1 MYKLVAVA
9 GKLRG
14 QEFELVEGENICGRD
29 SGCDVHLPVQG
40 ISKKHFSVTVT
51 GDTCYLNDLGS
62 SNGTFLNGKIVKRA
76 TAENGD
82 KLALPDLI
90 LQVVFIE
97 EKKVIIKKTVT
108 SGDDDDDDDDDIFK
122 PDPMPDNIAGKV
134 MWAFKWKLMPV
145 IHGIN
150 EEYEWSHLFG
160 ILLALFS
167 VATITLTIIPV
178 LRDSREIL
186 YTEIAKR
193 GSHYAEEIA
202 RINAQALEDNRLERV
217 DTAFLDNEDGV
228 SSYELFD
235 TNLRIVRPITKLNE
249 YSKDAFSVEAK
260 DVLMNPKKK
269 STMHARKLSDGM
281 IGIGKKIMA
290 FDAKAGVRKPVGII
304 AIKFSPESLAKE
316 AKRSTR
322 LYLESLV
329 TSGMVAIIFFG
340 IIFYLTQR
348 PLDELRL
355 QIEEALRGK
364 RKSLDSEYLMSSLNP
379 LRDSINSVLQ
389 RMRELNTEGGDSEF
403 VEEEEDDAY
412 VATLKEF
419 LRGSVGAAIVLDSQ
433 KNVVSINMEAE
444 DLTGMRESAA
454 EGMNLLDVAREQGF
468 AATVL
473 DLCENS
479 ASNAGTNQSSEYEL
493 SGIPHEIHVVAL
505 IGKDAFAKGFYITF
519 IKEG

>member
-14 QEFELVEGENICGRD
+14 QEFELHDGENTCGRD

-40 ISKKHFSVTVT
+40 ISKKHMSVTVT
-51 GDTCYLNDLGS
+51 DDVCYINDLGS

-82 KLALPDLI
+82 KVALPDLI
-90 LQVVFIE
+90 LQVVYVE
-97 EKKVIIKKTVT
+97 EKKIIVKKAVT
-108 SGDDDDDDDDDIFK
+108 DEDDDDDELFK
-122 PDPMPDNIAGKV
+122 PDPMPENIAGKV
-134 MWAFKWKLMPV
+134 VWSFKWKLMPV

-167 VATITLTIIPV
+167 VATITLTILPV

-217 DTAFLDNEDGV
+217 DTAFLDKEDGV

-235 TNLRIVRPITKLNE
+235 PSLRIVRPITQLNE
-249 YSKDAFSVEAK
+249 YSKDAFSAEAK
-260 DVLMNPKKK
+260 DILMNPKKK
-269 STMHARKLSDGM
+269 TSMHARRLNDGS

-290 FDAKAGVRKPVGII
+290 FDSKLGRRKAVGII
-304 AIKFSPESLAKE
+304 AIKFNPESLVKE

-340 IIFYLTQR
+340 IVFYLTQR
-348 PLDELRL
+348 PLDELRF

-364 RKSLDSEYLMSSLNP
+364 RKSLESEYLMSSLDP

-389 RMRELNTEGGDSEF
+389 RMRELNTEGGDGDF
-403 VEEEEDDAY
+403 VEEEDDDSY

-419 LRGSVGAAIVLDSQ
+419 MRGANGGCMVLDSQ
-433 KNVVSINMEAE
+433 KNVIAINMDAE
-444 DLTGMRESAA
+444 DLTGIRESAA
-454 EGMNLLDVAREQGF
+454 EGMSLLDVAREQGF

-479 ASNAGTNQSSEYEL
+479 ASNAGTNQEGEYEL
-493 SGIPHEIHVVAL
+493 TGVPHQLHVASL
-505 IGKDAFAKGFYITF
+505 IGKDGFAKAFYVTF
-519 IKEG
+519 VKDE

>member
-14 QEFELVEGENICGRD
+14 QEFELHEGENICGRD
-29 SGCDVHLPVQG
+29 SGCDVHLAVQG
-40 ISKKHFSVTVT
+40 ISKKHMAVTVT
-51 GDTCYLNDLGS
+51 DDVCYINDLGS

-76 TAENGD
+76 TAGNGD
-82 KLALPDLI
+82 KVALPDLI
-90 LQVVFIE
+90 LQVVHVE
-97 EKKVIIKKTVT
+97 EKKIIVKKAVT
-108 SGDDDDDDDDDIFK
+108 DEEDDDDEIFR
-122 PDPMPDNIAGKV
+122 PDPMPENIAGKV
-134 MWAFKWKLMPV
+134 VWAFKWKLMPV

-167 VATITLTIIPV
+167 VATITLTILPV

-217 DTAFLDNEDGV
+217 DTAFLDKEDGV

-235 TNLRIVRPITKLNE
+235 TSLRIVRPITQLNE
-249 YSKDAFSVEAK
+249 YSKDAFSAEAK
-260 DVLMNPKKK
+260 DILMNPKKK
-269 STMHARKLSDGM
+269 TTIHARKLSDGS

-290 FDAKAGVRKPVGII
+290 FDAKIGRRKPVGII

-348 PLDELRL
+348 PLEELRL

-364 RKSLDSEYLMSSLNP
+364 RKSLESEYLMSSLDP

-389 RMRELNTEGGDSEF
+389 RMRELNAEGGDSEF
-403 VEEEEDDAY
+403 VEEEDDEAY
-412 VATLKEF
+412 IATLKEF
-419 LRGSVGAAIVLDSQ
+419 MRGANGGAMVLDSH
-433 KNVVSINMEAE
+433 KNVVTINMEAE
-444 DLTGMRESAA
+444 DLTGIRESAA
-454 EGMNLLDVAREQGF
+454 EGMSLLDVAREQGF

-473 DLCENS
+473 DLCESS
-479 ASNAGTNQSSEYEL
+479 ASNAGTNQEGEYEL
-493 SGIPHEIHVVAL
+493 SGVPHQVHVASL
-505 IGKDAFAKGFYITF
+505 MGKDAFAKAFYVTF
-519 IKEG
+519 VKDE

>member
-14 QEFELVEGENICGRD
+14 QEFELQDGENVCGRD
-29 SGCDVHLPVQG
+29 SGCDVHIPVQG
-40 ISKKHFSVTVT
+40 ISKKHMSVTVT
-51 GDTCYLNDLGS
+51 DDVCYINDLGS
-62 SNGTFLNGKIVKRA
+62 SNGTFLNGKIIKRA

-82 KLALPDLI
+82 KIALPDLI
-90 LQVVFIE
+90 LQVVYVE
-97 EKKVIIKKTVT
+97 EKKIIIKKAVT
-108 SGDDDDDDDDDIFK
+108 DEDDDEDDLFK
-122 PDPMPDNIAGKV
+122 PEPAPENLAGKAV
-134 MWAFKWKLMPV
+134 WAFKWKLMPV
-145 IHGIN
+145 IHGVN

-167 VATITLTIIPV
+167 VATITLTILPV

-193 GSHYAEEIA
+193 GSSYARVIA
-202 RINAQALEDNRLERV
+202 VMNDQALSDNRLERV
-217 DTAFLDNEDGV
+217 DTSFLDEEDGV

-235 TNLRIVRPITKLNE
+235 PSLRIVRPITQLNE
-249 YSKDAFSVEAK
+249 YSKDAFSAEAK

-269 STMHARKLSDGM
+269 RDLHARRLPDGS

-290 FDAKAGVRKPVGII
+290 FDAKLGRQKAVGII
-304 AIKFSPESLAKE
+304 AIKFNPESLVRE
-316 AKRSTR
+316 ASRSTG

-340 IIFYLTQR
+340 IMFYLTQR
-348 PLDELRL
+348 PVEELRL

-364 RKSLDSEYLMSSLNP
+364 RKSLESEYLMSSLDP

-389 RMRELNTEGGDSEF
+389 RMRELNADGNDSEF
-403 VEEEEDDAY
+403 VEEEDDESY

-419 LRGSVGAAIVLDSQ
+419 LRGASGGAMVLDSQ
-433 KNVVSINMEAE
+433 KNVVSINVEGE
-444 DLTGMRESAA
+444 DLTGIRESAA
-454 EGMNLLDVAREQGF
+454 EGMSLLDVAREQGF

-479 ASNAGTNQSSEYEL
+479 ASNSGTNQEGEYEL
-493 SGIPHEIHVVAL
+493 SGIPHQVHVASLV
-505 IGKDAFAKGFYITF
+505 GKDGFAKAFYITF
-519 IKEG
+519 VKDE

>member
-14 QEFELVEGENICGRD
+14 QEFELHDGENTCGRD

-40 ISKKHFSVTVT
+40 ISKKHMSVTVT
-51 GDTCYLNDLGS
+51 DDVCYINDLGS

-82 KLALPDLI
+82 KVALPDLI
-90 LQVVFIE
+90 LQVVYVE
-97 EKKVIIKKTVT
+97 EKKIIVKKAVT
-108 SGDDDDDDDDDIFK
+108 DEEDDEDELFK
-122 PDPMPDNIAGKV
+122 PDPMPENIAGKIV
-134 MWAFKWKLMPV
+134 WSFKWKLMPV
-145 IHGIN
+145 VHGIN

-167 VATITLTIIPV
+167 VATITLTILPV

-217 DTAFLDNEDGV
+217 DTAFLDKEDGV

-235 TNLRIVRPITKLNE
+235 PSLRIVRPITQLNE
-249 YSKDAFSVEAK
+249 YSKEPFSAEAK
-260 DVLMNPKKK
+260 DILMNPKKK
-269 STMHARKLSDGM
+269 TSLHARRLNDGS

-290 FDAKAGVRKPVGII
+290 FDAKLGRQKAVGII
-304 AIKFSPESLAKE
+304 AIKFNPESLVKE

-329 TSGMVAIIFFG
+329 TSAMVAIIFFG
-340 IIFYLTQR
+340 IVYYLTQR
-348 PLDELRL
+348 PIDELRF

-364 RKSLDSEYLMSSLNP
+364 RKSLESEYLMSSLDP

-389 RMRELNTEGGDSEF
+389 RMRELNAEEGDGEF
-403 VEEEEDDAY
+403 VEEEDDEAY
-412 VATLKEF
+412 VSTLKEF
-419 LRGSVGAAIVLDSQ
+419 MRGSSGGAMILDSQ
-433 KNVVSINMEAE
+433 KNVISINMEAE
-444 DLTGMRESAA
+444 DLTGIRESAA
-454 EGMNLLDVAREQGF
+454 EGMSLLDVAREQGF

-479 ASNAGTNQSSEYEL
+479 ASNMGTNQEGEYEL
-493 SGIPHEIHVVAL
+493 SGMPHQVHVCSL
-505 IGKDAFAKGFYITF
+505 MGKDGFAKSFYVTF
-519 IKEG
+519 VKDE